1 MSGLPS
7 IGFVGFGEA
16 GFTIAQ
22 GLRSAGVE
30 RISAYDIATD
40 SADRGPQIRD
50 RAAESQVTLVA
61 SSSALAAASEV
72 LFSTVTSSD
81 ALTAARQTAP
91 FLTSAHVYADLN
103 SVSPALKREVRE
115 VVAATGAG
123 FVEAAVMA
131 PVQPYGH
138 RVPML
143 LGGDAVE
150 RFMTALTPLGMRLT
164 DLHADVGTAAA
175 VKMCRSIV
183 VKGLEALLAE
193 CVLAAVPY
201 EADAHVFAS
210 LNESFPGID
219 WKKLADY
226 TIGRVVVHGE
236 RRAREMEEVAETLR
250 AIGVDPIMAEAT
262 ARRQDW
268 SALLDLRSRFGP
280 EGPRTYAE
288 VVGAIKGIG
297 HRVTRRREASS
308 GQAEAPPYAKA
319 MEGRPSTKP

>member
-1 MSGLPS
+1 MGKAPA
-7 IGFVGFGEA
+7 IGFIGFGEA
-16 GFTIAQ
+16 GYTIAN
-22 GLRSAGVE
+22 GLRDAGVD
-30 RISAYDIATD
+30 RISAYDIAAD
-40 SADRGPQIRD
+40 DADRGPLIRE
-50 RAAESQVTLVA
+50 RAGLSHTTLVT
-61 SSSALAAASEV
+61 SSSALAAASDV
-72 LFSTVTSSD
+72 LFSTVTSSSS
-81 ALTAARQTAP
+81 LEAAQQTTP
-91 FLTSAHVYADLN
+91 FLQSRHIYADLN
-103 SVSPALKREVRE
+103 SVSPARKREIADVVR
-115 VVAATGAG
+115 ASGAG

-143 LGGDAVE
+143 LGGDASE
-150 RFMTALTPLGMRLT
+150 RFIETMASFGMRLT
-164 DLHADVGTAAA
+164 DLHAEVGTAAA

-193 CVLAAVPY
+193 CVLAAVPHQ
-201 EADAHVFAS
+201 ADEHVFAS

-268 SALLDLRSRFGP
+268 SAAMRLRERFGP
-280 EGPRTYAE
+280 EGPGTYAE
-288 VVGAIKGIG
+288 VIDALK
-297 HRVTRRREASS
+297 HTEA
-308 GQAEAPPYAKA
+308 K
-319 MEGRPSTKP
+319 

>member
-1 MSGLPS
+1 MSASPA
-7 IGFVGFGEA
+7 IGFIGFGEA
-16 GFTIAQ
+16 GFTIAH
-22 GLRSAGVE
+22 GLRSAGIE
-30 RISAYDIATD
+30 RITAYDIATD
-40 SADRGPQIRD
+40 SPDRGPHIRE
-50 RAAESQVTLVA
+50 RASVSRTTLVE
-61 SSSALAAASEV
+61 SSSALTAASGI

-81 ALTAARQTAP
+81 ALIAARQTAP
-91 FLTSAHVYADLN
+91 FLGPHHVYADLN
-103 SVSPALKREVRE
+103 SVSPALKREIRDVI
-115 VVAATGAG
+115 ATTGAG

-150 RFMTALTPLGMRLT
+150 RFMASLAPTGMRLT

-201 EADAHVFAS
+201 GADAHVFAS

-219 WKKLADY
+219 WKRLADY

-268 SALLDLRSRFGP
+268 SAQLDLRSRFGP
-280 EGPRTYAE
+280 DGPRSYADVLDALRSAE
-288 VVGAIKGIG
+288 RLAAGPVD
-297 HRVTRRREASS
+297 SS
-308 GQAEAPPYAKA
+308 AKD
-319 MEGRPSTKP
+319 S